1 MNLLAWET
9 LIEAISLVISAI
21 GSQICISGMILTR
34 IEIFL

>member
-1 MNLLAWET
+1 MNLFAWET

-21 GSQICISGMILTR
+21 GSQINISGMILTR